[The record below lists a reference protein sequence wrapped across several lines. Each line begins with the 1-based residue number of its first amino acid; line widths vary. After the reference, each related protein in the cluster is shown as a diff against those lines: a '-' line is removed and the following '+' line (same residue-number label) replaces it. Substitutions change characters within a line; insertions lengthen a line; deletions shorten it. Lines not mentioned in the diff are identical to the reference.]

1 LHSAKPELGIPFR
14 SSKRI
19 NLKRS
24 SISLF
29 IKDLYILSTYRN
41 SGISF
46 AQWRVKGGAIMKY
59 IVGVQRMLVAMLV
72 ALIMI
77 TFAIGCGGGG
87 SDQGGNTINA
97 VTFEQVIGSQSTG
110 IAFSVK
116 EISTGGFIVT
126 GDAWQNNNTEGY
138 LAILNGNGGI

>member
-1 LHSAKPELGIPFR
+1 
-14 SSKRI
+14 
-19 NLKRS
+19 
-24 SISLF
+24 
-29 IKDLYILSTYRN
+29 
-41 SGISF
+41 
-46 AQWRVKGGAIMKY
+46 MKY